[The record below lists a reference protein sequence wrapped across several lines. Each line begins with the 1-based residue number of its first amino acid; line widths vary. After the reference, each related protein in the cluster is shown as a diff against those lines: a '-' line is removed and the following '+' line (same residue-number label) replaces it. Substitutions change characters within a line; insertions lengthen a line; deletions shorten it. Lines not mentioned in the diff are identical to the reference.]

1 MIPKY
6 IKLLFCI
13 PIVIIIGYS
22 VYLGTVYSSVPAII
36 PIHSYGNNPDLYG
49 SKKFLFLPILLNI
62 VILIFTWRIISRP
75 DKIKFTF
82 EISENDRERIYHT
95 TQLALVIIAIFVT
108 VMMGPLSFS
117 DVVYK

>member
-13 PIVIIIGYS
+13 PVLIIICYFI
-22 VYLGTVYSSVPAII
+22 YLCTVYQSVPDVIT
-36 PIHSYGNNPDLYG
+36 IHSYGNNPDLSG
-49 SKKFLFLPILLNI
+49 SKMFLFLPILLNV
-62 VILIFTWRIISRP
+62 VILVFTWRIISRP

-82 EISENDRERIYHT
+82 EISENEKGKVYHT

-108 VMMGPLSFS
+108 IMMGPLSFS

>member
-13 PIVIIIGYS
+13 PFVIIICYS
-22 VYLGTVYSSVPAII
+22 VYLYTVYSSI
-36 PIHSYGNNPDLYG
+36 PDTIVIHGYGNMKDNYG
-49 SKKFLFLPILLNI
+49 SKIFLVFPVVMNLAILLFI
-62 VILIFTWRIISRP
+62 WLIIRRP

-82 EISENDRERIYHT
+82 EIKDDEKEKTYHI

-108 VMMGPLSFS
+108 IMITPLSFA
-117 DVVYK
+117 DVVFK

>member
-1 MIPKY
+1 MIPRY

-13 PIVIIIGYS
+13 PIAVLLCYT
-22 VYLGTVYSSVPAII
+22 VYLCTVYGSVPETI
-36 PIHSYGNNPDLYG
+36 PIHSYGNNPDNYG
-49 SKKFLFLPILLNI
+49 HKIFLFLPVLLNI
-62 VILIFTWRIISRP
+62 VVLILVWRIISRP

-82 EISENDRERIYHT
+82 EISANDRTKVYHT

-108 VMMGPLSFS
+108 IMMGPLSFS

>member
-13 PIVIIIGYS
+13 PFVIIICYS
-22 VYLGTVYSSVPAII
+22 VYLCTVYSSIPAVI
-36 PIHSYGNNPDLYG
+36 PIHGYGNMKGNYG
-49 SKKFLFLPILLNI
+49 SKIFLVFPILMNLA
-62 VILIFTWRIISRP
+62 VLIFIWLVIRRP

-82 EISENDRERIYHT
+82 EINENEIERTYHI

-108 VMMGPLSFS
+108 IMMTPLSFS

>member
-1 MIPKY
+1 MPKY

-13 PIVIIIGYS
+13 PIAIILCYS
-22 VYLGTVYSSVPAII
+22 AYLCAVYGTVPDII

-82 EISENDRERIYHT
+82 EISENDKEKTYRI

-108 VMMGPLSFS
+108 IMMSPLSFS